1 VKKLFISKN
10 QIGEEFEAILKDFAS
25 KIPQDQLSI
34 LDIVI
39 EKCAANPER
48 INEFK
53 TAGGYEHILYFFS
66 QSTNDE
72 TEENPDLYILCF
84 QIIKLLLFLDKSGF
98 TDEVFKVFVDI
109 FWKNTNLEIVMGAL
123 IYLKQMIELSNDKVS
138 KMVVATQ
145 FEAKMTLKWLW
156 IISQGELD
164 YPNPSDLGQ
173 LLKEVGGGQPG
184 QELLYPQSHRYRE
197 AQDHRKCA
205 AGAYQQTG
213 REQSEPQV
221 EPVHSAVHTRTGPEA
236 SSFSRP
242 SQPTLPIPHGCHKI
256 LRQRPC

>member
-1 VKKLFISKN
+1 MEEKKKSGLSLKEFENRVKKLFISKN
-10 QIGEEFEAILKDFAS
+10 QIGDEFEVILKDFGS
-25 KIPQDQLSI
+25 KVPQDQLSI

-48 INEFK
+48 LNEFK
-53 TAGGYEHILYFFS
+53 TAGGYEHILHFFS

-156 IISQGELD
+156 IISQGELE
-164 YPNPSDLGQ
+164 YPSPADLGQ
-173 LLKEVGGGQPG
+173 LLKEVG
-184 QELLYPQSHRYRE
+184 
-197 AQDHRKCA
+197 
-205 AGAYQQTG
+205 
-213 REQSEPQV
+213 
-221 EPVHSAVHTRTGPEA
+221 
-236 SSFSRP
+236 
-242 SQPTLPIPHGCHKI
+242 
-256 LRQRPC
+256 